1 MKLRKLGTTSV
12 SGKFPTLY
20 ETDTG
25 DIVVQGYRL
34 VDAEALAQLEN
45 VLPNEAAVVVPRELM
60 VRFAPKDNGVR
71 EYVSDDE
78 FTDLFRAYRYTA
90 WRLETRSWYGNVGE
104 DKPFQEWLAGKD
116 PGIEWL
122 KPWLTMVREELAKG
136 SGWRG
141 CGLLTIRPQTTC
153 VGSCGRHL
161 EISQQARISAT
172 YPGNIRWSR
181 NSPTRISGSLTVA

>member
-122 KPWLTMVREELAKG
+122 KPWLTMVREELVKG
-136 SGWRG
+136 KRME
-141 CGLLTIRPQTTC
+141 R
-153 VGSCGRHL
+153 V
-161 EISQQARISAT
+161 RIVDDPPSDYLRWELRAT
-172 YPGNIRWSR
+172 P
-181 NSPTRISGSLTVA
+181 